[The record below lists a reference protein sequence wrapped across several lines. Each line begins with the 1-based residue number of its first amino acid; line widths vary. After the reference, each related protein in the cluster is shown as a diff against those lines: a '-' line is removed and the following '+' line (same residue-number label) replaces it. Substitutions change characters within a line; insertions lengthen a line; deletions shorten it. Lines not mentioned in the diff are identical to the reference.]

1 MPPKKDKYGKIPR
14 SKEGMEMRAREGYI
28 FSTWDEDG
36 TPLIVDGVIVK
47 EVPKPEAKKEEK

>member
-1 MPPKKDKYGKIPR
+1 
-14 SKEGMEMRAREGYI
+14 MRAREGYI